1 MFTTSRILTPIAS
14 LVYYN
19 GYVVK
24 FSNVKVVCSNNNNH
38 LINKSVC
45 KLENE
50 SQYYLH
56 QKGKKISVC
65 KLTGGSK
72 AGRDENRSQGSSRL

>member
-1 MFTTSRILTPIAS
+1 M
-14 LVYYN
+14 
-19 GYVVK
+19 K

-38 LINKSVC
+38 LINKSL
-45 KLENE
+45 KFENE
-50 SQYYLH
+50 IQYYLH
-56 QKGKKISVC
+56 QKGKIISIC